1 MKKILLW
8 AMFLLLF
15 PLAAC
20 GEVYSVSP
28 QGMSVTQAL
37 ALCRDGDVLELGGG
51 TYDEGLESFPI
62 VIDKA
67 VVLRAAEGQ
76 SPVIDAPAFKAAL
89 RVEADGVAL

>member
-1 MKKILLW
+1 MKKALLW
-8 AMFLLLF
+8 VMFLLLF

-51 TYDEGLESFPI
+51 TYDENL
-62 VIDKA
+62 
-67 VVLRAAEGQ
+67 
-76 SPVIDAPAFKAAL
+76 
-89 RVEADGVAL
+89 

>member
-1 MKKILLW
+1 MKKKLWLL
-8 AMFLLLF
+8 ALLLIF

-28 QGMSVTQAL
+28 QGMSMTQAL

-51 TYDEGLESFPI
+51 IYDEGLEGFPI

-67 VVLRAAEGQ
+67 VVLRASE
-76 SPVIDAPAFKAAL
+76 
-89 RVEADGVAL
+89 